1 MRYLSALLFSLVF
14 WTNSFA
20 QNDSIVRYD
29 TSQIQ
34 PLEITQGDL
43 QDYLDD
49 EAFDYEVVQ
58 AEDNWWDG
66 VKNWFYN
73 LIRRFFEWIFGVDS
87 AAGYLSIF
95 LKILPYILLAIFLY
109 LVVRFFIKANT
120 RSLVYNESNPN
131 MVILSEEERIL
142 KTEDIQQLIKD
153 ALEAKNYRLAVR
165 YYYLFILKLLSD
177 RELIAWQLQK
187 TNDDYM
193 SELSGS
199 HFKNDFNRATLL
211 YDYIWYG
218 EFDIDQN
225 GYSKIEHV
233 FASLKNSIIGNA

>member
-1 MRYLSALLFSLVF
+1 MRNLSVLLFALFF
-14 WTNSFA
+14 WTNCFA

-29 TSQIQ
+29 TSDIR
-34 PLEITQGDL
+34 PLEITQEDL

-49 EAFDYEVVQ
+49 EAFNYEVIQ
-58 AEDNWWDG
+58 TENGWWDG

-87 AAGYLSIF
+87 AAGYLAVF
-95 LKILPYILLAIFLY
+95 FKILPYLLLAVFLY
-109 LVVRFFIKANT
+109 LVVRFFVKVNT
-120 RSLVYNESNPN
+120 QSLTYNEKNPN
-131 MVILSEEERIL
+131 TVTLSEEERIM

-165 YYYLFILKLLSD
+165 YYYLFILKLLSE
-177 RELIAWQLQK
+177 RELITWQLQK

-193 SELSGS
+193 DELSGS
-199 HFKNDFNRATLL
+199 NLKNDFNRATLL

-218 EFDIDQN
+218 KFDIDHD
-225 GYSKIEHV
+225 GYTKVEHV
-233 FASLKNSIIGNA
+233 FAALKNSIAGNA